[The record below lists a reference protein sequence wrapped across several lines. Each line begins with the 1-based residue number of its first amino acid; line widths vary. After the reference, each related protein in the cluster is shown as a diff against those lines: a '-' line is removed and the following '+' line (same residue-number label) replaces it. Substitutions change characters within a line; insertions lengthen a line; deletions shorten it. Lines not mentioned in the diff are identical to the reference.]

1 MSPVSMM
8 GLKRYQKFKKLKTAV
23 NSRSRL
29 AKKDAYFMCLI
40 TPYTCRFYPYAHK
53 SRPLNLSSYF
63 IVLFNIN

>member
-29 AKKDAYFMCLI
+29 AKKMPILCA
-40 TPYTCRFYPYAHK
+40 
-53 SRPLNLSSYF
+53 
-63 IVLFNIN
+63 